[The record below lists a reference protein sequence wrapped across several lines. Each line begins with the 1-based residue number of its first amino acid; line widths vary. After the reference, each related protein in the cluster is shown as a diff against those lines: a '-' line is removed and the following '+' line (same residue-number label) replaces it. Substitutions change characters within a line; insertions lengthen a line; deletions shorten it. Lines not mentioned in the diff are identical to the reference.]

1 MGAVQNA
8 KIILLATVAAIA
20 YGILHDQITARLCVE
35 YFTIGHLPLFPTSS
49 PTVLAICWGVAA
61 TFGLGALLGVVL
73 ALVSQSGGLPAVP
86 IPRLFKSILAPS
98 RRDGNFRV
106 AGRRCGVRA
115 FTPIDHRRAGRFR
128 RTRSA
133 RPARPVHGG
142 LVCSRGELRGRSR
155 WGFVSHLANL
165 AGKGLPSR
173 PLACSPQQSR
183 GCASRDLG
191 RDYSTDCLVPLR
203 QVLSSYPESFM

>member
-86 IPRLFKSILAPS
+86 IPRLFKSILRLLAVMAISASLAGVAGFELS
-98 RRDGNFRV
+98 RRSIIGVPAAFAELVPPGRHDRFMAVWFVHGASYVVGLVGAAFLILQIWRARGCPRV
-106 AGRRCGVRA
+106 LSLVPHSKAGVVRA
-115 FTPIDHRRAGRFR
+115 VILAVITVLIAWFRF
-128 RTRSA
+128 A
-133 RPARPVHGG
+133 K
-142 LVCSRGELRGRSR
+142 
-155 WGFVSHLANL
+155 F
-165 AGKGLPSR
+165 
-173 PLACSPQQSR
+173 
-183 GCASRDLG
+183 
-191 RDYSTDCLVPLR
+191 
-203 QVLSSYPESFM
+203 